1 MFKNYI
7 EIILY
12 TKKLLLSV
20 LISSGALKFES
31 CPILARSIAIDKFRL
46 MRTSLPSLL
55 LFLYIIFNNIIAVQT
70 IPKGYL
76 LGTTYELGQTPNKL
90 YKINP
95 LTGKFTLFTLLDDYK
110 PYDVTYDL
118 RKKIIYVFA
127 GEPGI
132 RQQSSLSVILVNPS
146 NGTKQY
152 RPIFTERYAEL
163 FGLRVDSSTGKLYSL
178 QMGGAGGSLVSI
190 VQIDPS
196 HFLATRWVNITEV
209 SGVSPDPMVIFYNST
224 KHQYFVT
231 AVSGIKDVL
240 VAIDVKKQ
248 KIIGRLTGSNT
259 PSYLC
264 FDNKTDAFYGMQR
277 FAMKR
282 GCHLVRFNP
291 YNGTTDIL
299 SDDFDDYE
307 PSAGNCYGGF
317 YFTMIVLNVDTQKIL
332 TFDLNQNGK
341 LISNNL
347 GEEYLNSL
355 AFIPV

>member
-1 MFKNYI
+1 MRLVNTRLPCLVVL
-7 EIILY
+7 LY
-12 TKKLLLSV
+12 
-20 LISSGALKFES
+20 
-31 CPILARSIAIDKFRL
+31 
-46 MRTSLPSLL
+46 M
-55 LFLYIIFNNIIAVQT
+55 NIIGVQS

-76 LGTTYELGQTPNKL
+76 IGTTYELGQTPNRL
-90 YKINP
+90 YKMNP
-95 LTGKFTLFTLLDDYK
+95 LTGKFTVFTLLDAYK

-118 RKKIIYVFA
+118 RKQIIYVFT
-127 GEPGI
+127 GEPGM
-132 RQQSSLSVILVNPS
+132 RQDSSLSAILVNPF
-146 NGTKQY
+146 NATKQV
-152 RPIFTERYAEL
+152 RPIFTERDAEL

-178 QMGGAGGSLVSI
+178 QMGGGGGSLVSI

-196 HFLATRWVNITEV
+196 NFLATRWVNITDV
-209 SGVSPDPMVIFYNST
+209 NGISPDPMVIFSNST
-224 KHQYFVT
+224 KHEYFVT

-248 KIIGRLTGSNT
+248 KIIGRLVGSNT

-264 FDNKTDAFYGMQR
+264 YDEKTDAFYGMQR
-277 FAMKR
+277 FAVKR

-307 PSAGNCYGGF
+307 PSAGNCYEGF

-332 TFDLNQNGK
+332 TFDLNNNGT
-341 LISNNL
+341 LISNKP
-347 GEEYLNSL
+347 GIEYLNSL